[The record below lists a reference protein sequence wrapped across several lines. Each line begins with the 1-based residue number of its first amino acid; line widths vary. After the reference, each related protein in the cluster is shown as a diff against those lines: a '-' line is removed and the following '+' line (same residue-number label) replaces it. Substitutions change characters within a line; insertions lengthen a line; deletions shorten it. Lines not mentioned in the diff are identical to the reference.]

1 MIFYLILVGIPSILA
16 LFLKKMGVGG
26 GGGGWVCLTDKI
38 RSVTKKLSTVP
49 PNKWQSQCNSFFCT
63 KKRSFEILRSK
74 KIFFA
79 NARNLET
86 SLPPC
91 NMKQGNFDRWGNF
104 DRLSSFVKGA
114 MGQIQKCLFVASAF
128 MEIND

>member
-1 MIFYLILVGIPSILA
+1 
-16 LFLKKMGVGG
+16 MGVGG
-26 GGGGWVCLTDKI
+26 VGGWVCLTDKI

-63 KKRSFEILRSK
+63 KKEVSRFCGPK
-74 KIFFA
+74 KFFFHMHA
-79 NARNLET
+79 T
-86 SLPPC
+86 WKPPSPPC